1 MDPEEQARRPESQLT
16 LRAVDRQRG
25 WIGLIAILI
34 ALVIVAVLAQ
44 TVLKTYGV
52 LPGAETSARA
62 AARGPGAAAPAEID
76 PVAAPRAPIE
86 RARGLEQQL
95 QRDAQELGKR
105 VDEQTK

>member
-1 MDPEEQARRPESQLT
+1 M
-16 LRAVDRQRG
+16 
-25 WIGLIAILI
+25 IAILI

-44 TVLKTYGV
+44 TVLKTNG
-52 LPGAETSARA
+52 LMAGTGTSAGA
-62 AARGPGAAAPAEID
+62 GPRGPGAAAPAEVD
-76 PVAAPRAPIE
+76 PGVAPRAPRAPIE